1 MKRNLTFLCFLLC
14 FVVLIPS
21 FTLSSTKQPFSNE
34 AVFVLLN
41 ETGLPSQSSV
51 IKTIHDTQSEIVLTE
66 NITDCEV
73 IDGSAELEFTDQG
86 VTIKRTK
93 GYQGAIVIEYD
104 RYEAFPFQVNLTYRL
119 NGIPATWENIIG
131 KSGIVKF
138 QVHFQS
144 NPSTEESH
152 LPFTI
157 QATVPLN
164 LKQVSII
171 RPGQADVLTIGN
183 RANLVYSNLM
193 LDSLDWEWEAYS
205 EDWKMDSWDLTFLPK
220 YPNLDLESY
229 LSLIDKPLQAIR
241 QLNDGIRQ
249 IREGVE
255 EINQN
260 QALLLKGY
268 QDIGNGWN
276 KWIAGYQQ
284 LTEGLTPL
292 YEGFEEYR
300 KGLNRIQTNITSQ
313 QALITKE
320 LEKWTALQSKL
331 KQAKTGF
338 SLFTTR
344 LTQLKANLENLDVLS
359 SSLSQDL
366 NTQSTLADQV
376 LLTSEKDS
384 PAYQLAKSVKD
395 NQAQLEDIRSVIQD
409 GKEEISF
416 LQTFWETFQKTMNE
430 EYLPMLEEAS
440 TQINGFVD
448 GLNALVSGLLELD
461 KGLGEGQQGVKQLQD
476 GAANLEKNTKPLL
489 SPTTLL
495 QSSSTELQTG
505 SKEVANH
512 LVQIERN
519 GTIPLITE
527 LTKAQTS
534 FKEIVQLKNETETKF
549 RNSETP
555 FFIVKI
561 NFRNHTQNIFERFQ
575 EKMRL
580 HYNNG

>member
-14 FVVLIPS
+14 FVILIPS
-21 FTLSSTKQPFSNE
+21 FTLSSTKLAFSNE

-41 ETGLPSQSSV
+41 ETGLATQSSV
-51 IKTIHDTQSEIVLTE
+51 IKTIHNTRSEIVLTE
-66 NITDCEV
+66 NIIDCEV

-93 GYQGAIVIEYD
+93 GYQGAIVIEYV
-104 RYEAFPFQVNLTYRL
+104 RHETFPFQVNLTYQL
-119 NGIPATWENIIG
+119 NGIPVSWEDIIG
-131 KSGIVKF
+131 KSGTVKF

-144 NPSTEESH
+144 NPSTDENQ

-157 QATVPLN
+157 QATLPLN
-164 LKQVSII
+164 LKQISII

-183 RANLVYSNLM
+183 RANLVYSNLL

-205 EDWKMDSWDLTFLPK
+205 DNWKMDSWDLTFLPK

-229 LSLIDKPLQAIR
+229 LSLIDKPLQAVCQI
-241 QLNDGIRQ
+241 NDGMRQ

-284 LTEGLTPL
+284 FTDGLTPL
-292 YEGFEEYR
+292 SQGFEEYR
-300 KGLNRIQTNITSQ
+300 KGLNTILTNITSQ
-313 QALITKE
+313 QALITQE

-338 SLFTTR
+338 SLFSTQ
-344 LTQLKANLENLDVLS
+344 LTQLKTNLESMDDLS

-366 NTQSTLADQV
+366 TTQSKLADQV

-395 NQAQLEDIRSVIQD
+395 NQAQLEDIQSVIQD
-409 GKEEISF
+409 GTEDVTF

-461 KGLGEGQQGVKQLQD
+461 KGLGEGQQGVKQLQN
-476 GAANLEKNTKPLL
+476 GADDLERNTKPLL
-489 SPTTLL
+489 SPITLL
-495 QSSSTELQTG
+495 QSNSTKLQTG
-505 SKEVANH
+505 SKQVAIH

-527 LTKAQTS
+527 LNKAQAS
-534 FKEIVQLKNETETKF
+534 FKEMVQLKNETETKF

-555 FFIVKI
+555 FYIVKI

-580 HYNNG
+580 HYNNE

>member
-1 MKRNLTFLCFLLC
+1 
-14 FVVLIPS
+14 
-21 FTLSSTKQPFSNE
+21 
-34 AVFVLLN
+34 
-41 ETGLPSQSSV
+41 
-51 IKTIHDTQSEIVLTE
+51 
-66 NITDCEV
+66 
-73 IDGSAELEFTDQG
+73 
-86 VTIKRTK
+86 
-93 GYQGAIVIEYD
+93 
-104 RYEAFPFQVNLTYRL
+104 
-119 NGIPATWENIIG
+119 
-131 KSGIVKF
+131 
-138 QVHFQS
+138 
-144 NPSTEESH
+144 
-152 LPFTI
+152 
-157 QATVPLN
+157 
-164 LKQVSII
+164 
-171 RPGQADVLTIGN
+171 
-183 RANLVYSNLM
+183 
-193 LDSLDWEWEAYS
+193 
-205 EDWKMDSWDLTFLPK
+205 
-220 YPNLDLESY
+220 
-229 LSLIDKPLQAIR
+229 
-241 QLNDGIRQ
+241 
-249 IREGVE
+249 
-255 EINQN
+255 
-260 QALLLKGY
+260 LKGY